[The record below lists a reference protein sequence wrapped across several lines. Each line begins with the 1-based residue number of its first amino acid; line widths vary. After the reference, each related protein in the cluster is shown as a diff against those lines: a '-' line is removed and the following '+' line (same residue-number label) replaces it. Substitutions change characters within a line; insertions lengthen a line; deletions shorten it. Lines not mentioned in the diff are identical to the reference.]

1 MKNAELWQQAAN
13 DIFWY
18 QAPKQLLD
26 ESNPPFY
33 RWYPDGITNACY
45 NAVDGHVLDGRGD
58 QPAIIH
64 DSPVTQS
71 QRSISYQKLLD
82 EVSRFAGVL
91 SAQGVSTGDRVII
104 YMPMVPEAV
113 IAR

>member
-1 MKNAELWQQAAN
+1 MENTELWRQAAD

-18 QAPKQLLD
+18 QEPKQLLD

-45 NAVDGHVLDGRGD
+45 NALDVHVHDGRGD

-64 DSPVTQS
+64 DSPVTQT
-71 QRSISYQKLLD
+71 QRIIS
-82 EVSRFAGVL
+82 
-91 SAQGVSTGDRVII
+91 
-104 YMPMVPEAV
+104 
-113 IAR
+113 